1 MVQWSNGRV
10 VENKRWDGPLFSLR
24 VDAEIEPFKAG
35 QFSKLGLSIDEE
47 IVARPYS
54 LVNAPDERPL
64 DFYIVEVAEGPLS
77 RRLAAL
83 QPGQEILVATH
94 ATGALTLDDV
104 PEARHLWM
112 IATGTGLGPFLSI
125 IKTDAPWQRFERVV
139 LVHGVRREAELNY
152 RDTIMAVAAQ
162 HPRQF
167 TFIPFVSR
175 EACSFALP
183 GRIPPAI
190 ADGRLE
196 RQAGI
201 LFDAADSQVMLCGN
215 PQMTEDT
222 LTTLVARGLK
232 KNHRRDPG
240 QVSLENYW

>member
-1 MVQWSNGRV
+1 MANWSNGRV
-10 VENKRWDGPLFSLR
+10 VENKRWSGQLFSLR
-24 VDAEIEPFKAG
+24 VEAEIEPFKAG
-35 QFSKLGLSIDEE
+35 QFSKLGLTIDGEV
-47 IVARPYS
+47 VARPYS

-64 DFYIVEVAEGPLS
+64 DFYVVEVPDGPLS
-77 RRLAAL
+77 QRLAAL
-83 QPGQEILVATH
+83 QPGQEVLVAPH

-125 IKTDAPWQRFERVV
+125 IKTAAPWQRFERVV
-139 LVHGVRREAELNY
+139 LVHGVRRQAELNY
-152 RDTIMAVAAQ
+152 RDTIGAVAAR
-162 HPRQF
+162 HPGQF

-175 EACSFALP
+175 ESCNHALP
-183 GRIPPAI
+183 GRVPPAI

-196 RQAGI
+196 RRAGI
-201 LFDAADSQVMLCGN
+201 GFDAADSQVMLCGN
-215 PQMTEDT
+215 PQMTDDT
-222 LTTLVARGLK
+222 LNILIARGLK